1 MEEMELGPNG
11 GLFFCI
17 EYLLQN
23 QTWLQ
28 EKLSEIIKED
38 DYVLF
43 DCPGQIELYSDQDVF
58 RELVKLLQNYGK
70 SFNNLGFSLISMYM
84 MDVNFII

>member
-58 RELVKLLQNYGK
+58 RELVKLLQNYGT